1 MDADRGSSLSIGQ
14 RWTSFHAFTATGAPA
29 GVTRLGGAGLPV
41 IIDALELNIKVWERS
56 SETIR

>member
-1 MDADRGSSLSIGQ
+1 MDADQGSSLSIGQ

-29 GVTRLGGAGLPV
+29 GVTRFGGAGLPV
-41 IIDALELNIKVWERS
+41 IIDALEHNIKVWERS